1 MVHRKENIE
10 KEMFY
15 GASPEIFKRASEL
28 RKNMTNAEKA
38 LWSALRKKQI
48 QGKKFRRQ
56 HPVSRYIVDFY
67 CHQLK
72 LAIEVDGGIHN
83 KTEQKEHDTGRSYE
97 LRQLGIKVIRFTN
110 DQIFQN
116 LNEVIKEIEKH
127 MA

>member
-1 MVHRKENIE
+1 
-10 KEMFY
+10 MFY

>member
-1 MVHRKENIE
+1 MIYRKENIE

-28 RKNMTNAEKA
+28 RKNMTDAEKA
-38 LWSALRKKQI
+38 LWPALRKKQI
-48 QGKKFRRQ
+48 QGKRFRRQ
-56 HPVSRYIVDFY
+56 HPVSKYIVDFY
-67 CHQLK
+67 CHQSK

-97 LRQLGIKVIRFTN
+97 LQQLGIKVIRFTN

-127 MA
+127 IT